1 MSPTTSALPPDHAL
15 RHGHTPPTL
24 NGAAA
29 CVGSRETSIRV
40 FIEVNAQ
47 GSDSGVHSIAPSKIR
62 NRGDCLHVKLD
73 TARNST
79 PFSAHLVP
87 RDTQA
92 TITLSRAAPRI

>member
-29 CVGSRETSIRV
+29 CVGSRETSIPV
-40 FIEVNAQ
+40 FIKLNAQ
-47 GSDSGVHSIAPSKIR
+47 GSDSAVHSTAPTNIR
-62 NRGDCLHVKLD
+62 YLGDWSHVKLEPD
-73 TARNST
+73 RNSS

-87 RDTQA
+87 RETQA
-92 TITLSRAAPRI
+92 AVTRARAAPRQ

>member
-47 GSDSGVHSIAPSKIR
+47 GSDSGVHSIAPTKIR
-62 NRGDCLHVKLD
+62 NPGDRLHVKLESD
-73 TARNST
+73 RNSS

-87 RDTQA
+87 RDRKSTRLNSSHVA
-92 TITLSRAAPRI
+92 